1 MIMHDHSRRLR
12 EPLTWGRRE
21 RGAVAVLV
29 TVAVLAIAALVAFA
43 ATSGSPTPKDCI
55 EVTFASSVGGASVH
69 ACGARARAI
78 CASPQAFRSSAQQLR
93 ASCEKAGFRYGS

>member
-1 MIMHDHSRRLR
+1 MIMHGHSRRLR

-21 RGAVAVLV
+21 RAAIATLITIVIAAV
-29 TVAVLAIAALVAFA
+29 AALVAFA

-78 CASPQAFRSSAQQLR
+78 CASPQIFRSSAQQLR
-93 ASCEKAGFRYGS
+93 ESCDRAGFRYGG